1 MHLFFFNAVLIV
13 FNISDATKMA
23 FIFESRKIN
32 EISST

>member
-1 MHLFFFNAVLIV
+1 MHLFFFNAVLTV
-13 FNISDATKMA
+13 FKISDAAKMA